1 MNLNPFDGFPHKW
14 PTQISPS
21 KVHVGYFAHLYYIC
35 SPLNNF
41 IHPFVRLKHSKFKKA
56 SMLQTQKQN
65 NVRNN
70 IF

>member
-1 MNLNPFDGFPHKW
+1 MIINLCDRFSYKW
-14 PTQISPS
+14 TEQISPF

-41 IHPFVRLKHSKFKKA
+41 IHRFVRLKHTKFKKA